1 MPLLVPA
8 IGRRVWIWVS
18 AATLAFCLTS
28 SGASADSSVSPQAQ
42 SRASTKEPSLPQIT
56 VEAQRRSLEHHIFDF
71 VTAVTKQVSSHESL
85 ARWHIKVCP
94 LVAGIPRDQGEFIL
108 ERIST
113 IAQAAGAPLGPQDC
127 KPNLL
132 VLVTQRPAQLLDE
145 LWSRNPGMFAGI
157 MGEGVQLAAI
167 RRFINSAR
175 PIRAWYNAEFAGAAG
190 NSLGVFDM
198 PRGGISANRFPD
210 ASRITWDDVQNIT
223 SVLLVVDARRID
235 GLKIGA
241 MADYIA
247 MLGLA
252 KINLDADFS
261 GDESVLQLFTAHE
274 EGQTLSKLSTWDA
287 AFLKALYSTE
297 QSYKM
302 QRSLIVTSM
311 MRDLAP

>member
-1 MPLLVPA
+1 
-8 IGRRVWIWVS
+8 
-18 AATLAFCLTS
+18 
-28 SGASADSSVSPQAQ
+28 
-42 SRASTKEPSLPQIT
+42 
-56 VEAQRRSLEHHIFDF
+56 
-71 VTAVTKQVSSHESL
+71 
-85 ARWHIKVCP
+85 
-94 LVAGIPRDQGEFIL
+94 
-108 ERIST
+108 
-113 IAQAAGAPLGPQDC
+113 
-127 KPNLL
+127 
-132 VLVTQRPAQLLDE
+132 
-145 LWSRNPGMFAGI
+145 
-157 MGEGVQLAAI
+157 MGEGMQLAAI